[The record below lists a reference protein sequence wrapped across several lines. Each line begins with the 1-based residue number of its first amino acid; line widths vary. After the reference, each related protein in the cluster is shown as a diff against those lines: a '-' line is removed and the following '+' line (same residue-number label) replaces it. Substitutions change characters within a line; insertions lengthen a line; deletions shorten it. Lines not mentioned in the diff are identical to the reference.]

1 MSTVAERLNEVVD
14 DFVDLD
20 GREKLEMLLEYAATL
35 PPLPAGQSGLD
46 ENRVHECQSPVFV
59 RVELR
64 PSEDGRSGVH
74 LQAEVADEA
83 PTVKGFVAML
93 AKAFEGRP
101 TDEVL
106 AVNDTL
112 LDRLGLAEVLGML
125 RTRGL
130 RAIIEYI
137 KRGVVR
143 SLAEENT

>member
-1 MSTVAERLNEVVD
+1 MSTVAERLDDVVE
-14 DFVDLD
+14 DFADLD
-20 GREKLEMLLEYAATL
+20 GREKLEMLLEYASTL
-35 PPLPAGQSGLD
+35 PPLPAGEHGLD
-46 ENRVHECQSPVFV
+46 ENRVHECQSPVFI

-64 PSEDGRSGVH
+64 PSDAGPLGVY

-83 PTVKGFVAML
+83 PTVKGFVAVL
-93 AKAFEGRP
+93 AKAFTGRP

-106 AVNDTL
+106 AVDDTL

-130 RAIIEYI
+130 RAIIEYV

-143 SLAEENT
+143 GLGEAAT